1 MLNEL
6 IAVQVSPPHAS
17 LSDHVIML
25 GESFIK
31 KHKLQVNKSIS
42 LRFGATKTLIKIVK
56 IPRLDGLRI
65 SSGLARKINLHDG
78 FKVRMQYRA
87 SGPSLQLGPVLAVM
101 VNQVRR
107 QRPDRP
113 FGNNT
118 AFCKELVD
126 ACQSEGI
133 IVYFLSPDML
143 RTSGTVLEGWTYHNG
158 WRMLTFPFP
167 NVVYNR
173 LTSRI
178 LENKSHVQQFMKA
191 VKSRYNT
198 KIFNER
204 YLHKN
209 EVFKVLKKVPA
220 LRKYL
225 PESHAL
231 TGFPILNAM
240 CRRHRTVFLK
250 PILGSLGKG
259 IMRITRQPDGKLIC
273 QSTHMKGS
281 TSQIYSSTAK
291 LYAAIAGKM
300 KVRRYQIQQGLK
312 LIAIG
317 SKPIDFRALVQKNRE
332 SRWEVTS
339 IVARIAGNHHFVSN
353 LARGGTLSTVSEA
366 LSRARGVP
374 IKATNAKLRKAAV
387 DIAQGIEAQIP
398 QNFGEL
404 GVDLAVDTR
413 GKVWL
418 IEVNSK
424 PSKNDNTPLN
434 PESNSNTIRPSVNKA
449 TKYIRHLAG
458 F

>member
-1 MLNEL
+1 MLNEI

-17 LSDHVIML
+17 LDDHVIML

-31 KHKLQVNKSIS
+31 KHKLQVNKSMS
-42 LRFGATKTLIKIVK
+42 LHFGASKTHVKIVK
-56 IPRLDGLRI
+56 IPRLEGLRI
-65 SSGLARKINLHDG
+65 SSGLASKMNLHDG
-78 FKVRMQYRA
+78 FKVRIQYRA

-101 VNQVRR
+101 VNQVKR
-107 QRPDRP
+107 QHLERP

-118 AFCKELVD
+118 DFCRELVD

-133 IVYFLSPDML
+133 IVYFVPPDML
-143 RTSGTVLEGWTYHNG
+143 RTSGSLLEGWTYYNG
-158 WRMLTFPFP
+158 WRKLSFPFP
-167 NVVYNR
+167 HVVYNR

-191 VKSRYNT
+191 VKSRYRT

-209 EVFKVLKKVPA
+209 EVFQVLKKVPA

-231 TGFPILNAM
+231 TGFTILNAM
-240 CRRHRTVFLK
+240 CRRHQTIFLK

-259 IMRITRQPDGKLIC
+259 IIRITRQSDGKFISH
-273 QSTHMKGS
+273 STHMKGA
-281 TSQIYSSTAK
+281 TAQTFSSTAK
-291 LYAAIAGKM
+291 LYASLAGKM
-300 KVRRYQIQQGLK
+300 KVRRYQIQQGLR
-312 LIAIG
+312 LLSIG
-317 SKPIDFRALVQKNRE
+317 SRPIDFRALVQKNRE

-353 LARGGTLSTVSEA
+353 LARGGTLSTVKEA
-366 LSRARGVP
+366 LSRAKGVP
-374 IKATNAKLRKAAV
+374 IKATNDRLRKAAV

-404 GVDLAVDTR
+404 GVDLAVDQR

-424 PSKNDNTPLN
+424 PSKNDNTPLEN
-434 PESNSNTIRPSVNKA
+434 NRKIRPSVYKA

>member
-1 MLNEL
+1 MLNET
-6 IAVQVSPPHAS
+6 IAVQVSPPHAM
-17 LSDHVIML
+17 LDENAMML
-25 GESFIK
+25 GESFMK
-31 KHKLQVNKSIS
+31 KHKIQANKSI
-42 LRFGATKTLIKIVK
+42 LLHYGASKTHIKVIAV
-56 IPRLDGLRI
+56 PRLDGLRV
-65 SSGLARKINLHDG
+65 SSGLARKLNLHHS
-78 FKVRMQYRA
+78 FKVRIQYKA
-87 SGPSLQLGPVLAVM
+87 SAPTLHLGPVLAVM

-107 QRPDRP
+107 QHLDRP

-118 AFCKELVD
+118 AFCRELVD
-126 ACQSEGI
+126 ACQAEGI
-133 IVYFLSPDML
+133 IVYFVSPDLL
-143 RTSGTVLEGWTYHNG
+143 RTNGVSLDGWTYSNG
-158 WRMLTFPFP
+158 WRRLSFPFP

-191 VKSRYNT
+191 VKSRYKA

-204 YLHKN
+204 YLHKT
-209 EVFKVLKKVPA
+209 EVFRVLNKVAA

-231 TGFPILNAM
+231 SGFSILNAM
-240 CRRHRTVFLK
+240 CRRHHTVFLK

-259 IMRITRQPDGKLIC
+259 IMRITRQSDGKLIC
-273 QSTHMKGS
+273 QSAHMKGS
-281 TSQIYSSTAK
+281 TSQVYSSTAK
-291 LYAAIAGKM
+291 LYASLAGKM

-312 LIAIG
+312 LISIG
-317 SKPIDFRALVQKNRE
+317 SRPIDFRALVQKNRE

-353 LARGGTLSTVSEA
+353 LARGGTLSTVTEA
-366 LSRARGVP
+366 LSRAKAVP
-374 IKATNAKLRKAAV
+374 IKATNQKLRKAAV

-424 PSKNDNTPLN
+424 PSKNDNTPLATN
-434 PESNSNTIRPSVNKA
+434 NKIRPSVSKA